1 MKEMISKD
9 RSNYKI
15 RKVIAKTEARTKALM
30 DKVNEYRSII
40 HELQVKLHEA
50 EKRLEECQKK

>member
-1 MKEMISKD
+1 MISKD

-15 RKVIAKTEARTKALM
+15 RKVIPKTEARTKALM